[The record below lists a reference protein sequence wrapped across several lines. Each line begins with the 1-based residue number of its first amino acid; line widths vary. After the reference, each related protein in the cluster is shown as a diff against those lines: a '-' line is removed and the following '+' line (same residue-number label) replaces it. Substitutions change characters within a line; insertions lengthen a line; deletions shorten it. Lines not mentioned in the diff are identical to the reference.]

1 LKKLKRL
8 ISYVLIT
15 CLAGILGVFLVAPTS
30 HANTPLV
37 CNMSTVTGD
46 DDGSFPMTLPFSLQ
60 LGNTNYNQIYY
71 STNGLMSF
79 GRPDGNF
86 SSYPSTPSV
95 TLAGRDW
102 VSFGP
107 GAYTSYGYNQ
117 DSFCIEWSV
126 RPFPQSS
133 GPLTQIRLVV
143 NVFPNGGWHGEIT
156 TLGWIPPDI
165 RRGIVWE
172 QNGTP
177 LPIGAAFDV
186 NGGVPIEVPPAPP
199 PTSFTQ
205 PPVIP
210 TQCWNGSTVYAPAT
224 CPPVPPDI
232 VCWDSSTVPWNGTCP
247 TEPPPIQCW
256 NGTSVPWNGT
266 CPTEPVFVCWNG
278 SIVHYESDCLPIPPP
293 ITCWDGS
300 VISWN
305 QTCPQVPP
313 LVECWDGSEVNW
325 NEQCPP
331 VPPTTPEG
339 AYVIQEG
346 SVLNVLAPDNKKVLS
361 VFGYYGD
368 PNDGSRGQDVSSIL
382 STLLVGQTSAIIEV
396 SNSTFENDP
405 APGTPKVL
413 IILISYE
420 DIPVEP
426 SPTASPEPQPSE
438 SQTPTLEPSPQP
450 TEPSP
455 QPSETFEPPLE
466 PSPNPTP
473 SESESVVPEPQP
485 SQTQSPEPEPS
496 SPSEPAPS
504 PEESPTPD
512 PSPEAT
518 DPPSDNNITETTDEE
533 IGSFVD
539 SFTESGSISDAETEQ
554 LIDNFLTDGFISEDE
569 VSGLLDSLTEDGV
582 LTEDEKELLV
592 DVILEQADGNA
603 ISTELINELGLDY
616 EDLPDD
622 QPVMLD
628 NGVILFAEVAD
639 ALEIFE
645 NPSEI
650 LGAIFT
656 DPSKALTAVANI
668 GADMTPEQRKE
679 SQTIVVASI
688 IVGQVISTT
697 NLITGRIR

>member
-1 LKKLKRL
+1 LRRLKRFV
-8 ISYVLIT
+8 SYVLIT
-15 CLAGILGVFLVAPTS
+15 CLAGILGIFLVAPAS

-86 SSYPSTPSV
+86 WSYPQTPSV

-107 GAYTSYGYNQ
+107 GAYTSYGYNEN
-117 DSFCIEWSV
+117 SFCIEWSV

-177 LPIGAAFDV
+177 LPIEAAFDV
-186 NGGVPIEVPPAPP
+186 NGGVPVEVEPAPA
-199 PTSFTQ
+199 PTSFTE
-205 PPVIP
+205 PPAIP
-210 TQCWNGSTVYAPAT
+210 TQCWDGSTVYSPATCPAEPAPTQCWDGSSVTWRDT

-232 VCWDSSTVPWNGTCP
+232 VCWNDQV
-247 TEPPPIQCW
+247 
-256 NGTSVPWNGT
+256 
-266 CPTEPVFVCWNG
+266 
-278 SIVHYESDCLPIPPP
+278 IP
-293 ITCWDGS
+293 
-300 VISWN
+300 WN

-313 LVECWDGSEVNW
+313 LVECWNGTSVNW
-325 NEQCPP
+325 NEQCP
-331 VPPTTPEG
+331 VQPTPTP
-339 AYVIQEG
+339 
-346 SVLNVLAPDNKKVLS
+346 
-361 VFGYYGD
+361 
-368 PNDGSRGQDVSSIL
+368 
-382 STLLVGQTSAIIEV
+382 
-396 SNSTFENDP
+396 
-405 APGTPKVL
+405 
-413 IILISYE
+413 
-420 DIPVEP
+420 
-426 SPTASPEPQPSE
+426 SPEPQPSVSPE
-438 SQTPTLEPSPQP
+438 PTLEPSLQP
-450 TEPSP
+450 IEPSP
-455 QPSETFEPPLE
+455 LPSEPVVLPSEN
-466 PSPNPTP
+466 PSPIPVP
-473 SESESVVPEPQP
+473 SF
-485 SQTQSPEPEPS
+485 S
-496 SPSEPAPS
+496 SPSEYPWQPEGPVAVPS
-504 PEESPTPD
+504 LDPEPEISFPEPLTPD
-512 PSPEAT
+512 PIESSFP
-518 DPPSDNNITETTDEE
+518 DLDLPSIDLPSNNVITEITDTE
-533 IGSFVD
+533 IDTFVED
-539 SFTESGSISDAETEQ
+539 FTQSGTISDIETEQ
-554 LIDNFLTDGFISEDE
+554 LINTFLGDGFISEDE
-569 VSGLLDSLTEDGV
+569 VSGLSDSLIEDGV
-582 LTEDEKELLV
+582 LSEDERELLV

-603 ISTELINELGLDY
+603 ISTELIDELGLDY

-650 LGAIFT
+650 LGAVFT
-656 DPSKALTAVANI
+656 DPGKALTAVANI
-668 GADMTPEQRKE
+668 GADMTPEQREE
-679 SQTIVVASI
+679 SQTVVVASI
-688 IVGQVISTT
+688 IVGQIISTT